1 VRWLL
6 GTLLLTACARPEVTA
21 PAVRHVTDPRSADS
35 LHAAVHDVLAQR
47 CGECHEGSR
56 ASAVPEALA
65 VFDLDRSDW
74 PTRFDSQRRFE
85 VALQRLSGAPAADK
99 ALLLAFR
106 DTRL

>member
-1 VRWLL
+1 VRWLVVA
-6 GTLLLTACARPEVTA
+6 LLLTACARPEVTA
-21 PAVRHVTDPRSADS
+21 PALRHATSPPSADG

-56 ASAVPEALA
+56 PSAKPEALA
-65 VFDLDRSDW
+65 VFDLDRPDW

-99 ALLLAFR
+99 ALMLAFR